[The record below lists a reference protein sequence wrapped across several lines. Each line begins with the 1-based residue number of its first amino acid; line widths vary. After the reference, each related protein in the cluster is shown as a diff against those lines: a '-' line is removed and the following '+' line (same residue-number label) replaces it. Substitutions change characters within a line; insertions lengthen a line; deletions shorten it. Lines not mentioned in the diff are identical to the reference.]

1 MKPRIAILISG
12 GGSNM
17 ISLVKSINANKIN
30 AVAAIVISNCKDANG
45 LKRAKDL
52 SVPSK
57 LIDQKE
63 FEGNQ
68 EFFEESLHETLKKE
82 NIDIICL
89 AGFMKILTKSF
100 IDKWNNRIL
109 NIHPSLL
116 PKYKGLNTHQR
127 AIDASDNKSGCSV
140 HIVTTEL
147 DGGMVLGQKFVNID
161 KNDTAQSLSK
171 KVLIEEHKLYPEVL
185 NKFIQN
191 LDK

>member
-57 LIDQKE
+57 LIDQK
-63 FEGNQ
+63 
-68 EFFEESLHETLKKE
+68 

-140 HIVTTEL
+140 HIVTAEL

-185 NKFIQN
+185 NKFIRD

>member
-57 LIDQKE
+57 LIDQKK

-68 EFFEESLHETLKKE
+68 EFFE
-82 NIDIICL
+82 DYR
-89 AGFMKILTKSF
+89 KSF
-100 IDKWNNRIL
+100 NDVLDSGWFILGNNVNNFEIEFS
-109 NIHPSLL
+109 N
-116 PKYKGLNTHQR
+116 
-127 AIDASDNKSGCSV
+127 
-140 HIVTTEL
+140 
-147 DGGMVLGQKFVNID
+147 VLR
-161 KNDTAQSLSK
+161 
-171 KVLIEEHKLYPEVL
+171 
-185 NKFIQN
+185 
-191 LDK
+191 